1 MFILEFSIEKT
12 IIKLIGFAHKGVL
25 NVTGEISPVTLGVLK
40 FISEKLT

>member
-1 MFILEFSIEKT
+1 MMFILEFSIEKT

-25 NVTGEISPVTLGVLK
+25 K